1 MRPRE
6 HPIVCRPCDSD
17 LTVDG
22 NDEGVQRVALGVRY
36 CIVKHLSPEASY
48 LVRTFLAAIAAALIG
63 LAPTSAFAQI
73 GPGTVLVGSMDQ
85 GVDSK
90 NVQVGQ
96 RFTMSDVHSQDNN
109 INGGTI
115 YGHVS
120 DVQRASQGRPGK
132 IELAFDKLRTR
143 SGNSYALSGRA
154 QNVQTNTK
162 NNALKEVG
170 GAVAGMIV
178 GNILGK
184 AVGTNLGGALGAGG
198 GYLYAKNNKENVS
211 IPQHAV
217 VSVQVTSARRQSA
230 G

>member
-1 MRPRE
+1 M
-6 HPIVCRPCDSD
+6 HKFLTAIVAAVIS
-17 LTVDG
+17 
-22 NDEGVQRVALGVRY
+22 
-36 CIVKHLSPEASY
+36 
-48 LVRTFLAAIAAALIG
+48 LVPLAAV
-63 LAPTSAFAQI
+63 AQI
-73 GPGTVLVGSMDQ
+73 GPGTVLVGNMDQ
-85 GVDSK
+85 SIDSK
-90 NVQVGQ
+90 SVEVGQ

-143 SGNSYALSGRA
+143 SGGSYALNGRA
-154 QNVQTNTK
+154 TNVQTNTK
-162 NNALKEVG
+162 NNTLKEVG

-178 GNILGK
+178 GNIIGK

-198 GYLYAKNNKENVS
+198 GYLYAKNNRENVS

-217 VSVQVTSARRQSA
+217 VSVQVTSAHRQST
-230 G
+230 

>member
-1 MRPRE
+1 
-6 HPIVCRPCDSD
+6 
-17 LTVDG
+17 
-22 NDEGVQRVALGVRY
+22 
-36 CIVKHLSPEASY
+36 
-48 LVRTFLAAIAAALIG
+48 VRTFLAAVAAAFIG
-63 LAPTSAFAQI
+63 LVPISALANI

-85 GVDSK
+85 SLDSK
-90 NVQVGQ
+90 SVQVGQ
-96 RFTMSDVHSQDNN
+96 RFTMSDVHSQDND

-120 DVQRASQGRPGK
+120 DVQRAGQGRPGK

-143 SGNSYALSGRA
+143 SGNSYALTGRA

-178 GNILGK
+178 GNVLGK
-184 AVGTNLGGALGAGG
+184 MVHTNAGGLLGAGG
-198 GYLYAKNNKENVS
+198 GYILAKNNKENVS

-217 VSVQVTSARRQSA
+217 VSVQVTSARRQSTGA
-230 G
+230 

>member
-1 MRPRE
+1 
-6 HPIVCRPCDSD
+6 
-17 LTVDG
+17 
-22 NDEGVQRVALGVRY
+22 
-36 CIVKHLSPEASY
+36 
-48 LVRTFLAAIAAALIG
+48 VRTFLAALAAALIG
-63 LAPTSAFAQI
+63 LVPLSALAQI
-73 GPGTVLVGSMDQ
+73 ESGTVLVGNMDQ
-85 GVDSK
+85 SLDSK

-120 DVQRASQGRPGK
+120 DVQRAGQGRPGK

-143 SGNSYALSGRA
+143 AGGSYALSGRA
-154 QNVQTNTK
+154 TNVQTNTK
-162 NNALKEVG
+162 NNTLKEVG

-178 GNILGK
+178 GNVLGK

-198 GYLYAKNNKENVS
+198 GYLYAKNNRENVS

-217 VSVQVTSARRQSA
+217 VSVQVTQARRQST
-230 G
+230 